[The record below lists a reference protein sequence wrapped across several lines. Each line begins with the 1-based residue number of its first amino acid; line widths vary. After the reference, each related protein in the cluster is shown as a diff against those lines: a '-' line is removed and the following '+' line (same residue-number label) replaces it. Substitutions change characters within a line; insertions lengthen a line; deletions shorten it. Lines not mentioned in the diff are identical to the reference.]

1 MKINIKNNSTAS
13 VNKISAIKEFI
24 KFCQENSPL
33 NREIEVIFVDSS
45 NEPEIDL
52 KYFIPLRNIRVMDCY
67 KKISEKWVQ
76 EFSKQRKI
84 QCGDTESKLL
94 VEFFIKKYPH
104 LKFVI

>member
-67 KKISEKWVQ
+67 KKISEKWVH

-94 VEFFIKKYPH
+94 VEFFIKKYSH